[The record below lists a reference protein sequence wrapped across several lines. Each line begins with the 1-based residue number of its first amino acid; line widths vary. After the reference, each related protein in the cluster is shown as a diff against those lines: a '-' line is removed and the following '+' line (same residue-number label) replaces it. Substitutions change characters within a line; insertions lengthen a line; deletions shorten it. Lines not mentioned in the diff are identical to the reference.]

1 MARKLGGGGGTALV
15 VREGRDSFKRV
26 FKKSEMLNKA
36 RKRIN
41 FYGAACSVGL
51 WTVTVIPVKMFYRY
65 R

>member
-41 FYGAACSVGL
+41 FYGAACS
-51 WTVTVIPVKMFYRY
+51 
-65 R
+65 